1 MILFYHM
8 KRVFEALME
17 ILTESHC
24 IVSMTFSEGKQN
36 KLYVNEGSKSHGWMG
51 KDLLRLR
58 AGPGS
63 NYGMKTGHLEYVF
76 FSPPPPP
83 PLTS

>member
-1 MILFYHM
+1 MILFYHR

-24 IVSMTFSEGKQN
+24 IVSMTFGDGKRN
-36 KLYVNEGSKSHGWMG
+36 KLYMNEGSKSHGWMG

-58 AGPGS
+58 EGPCS
-63 NYGMKTGHLEYVF
+63 NYGTETGRLE
-76 FSPPPPP
+76 
-83 PLTS
+83 